1 MFLFAGVGPS
11 AFLGLDLSATAAELE
26 VLSEFLTLFLVHALI
41 HFLPLL
47 PQVPVEEMASG
58 AASLLSEAV
67 GLAAAV
73 GAVLNLIHLPH
84 RGGLINIHLSFSFI
98 E

>member
-1 MFLFAGVGPS
+1 MFLFAGIGS
-11 AFLGLDLSATAAELE
+11 RAFLGLDLPASAAKLE
-26 VLSEFLTLFLVHALI
+26 VLPEFLTLFLVHALI
-41 HFLPLL
+41 HFLSLL
-47 PQVPVEEMASG
+47 PQVPVEEMASR

-73 GAVLNLIHLPH
+73 GAVLNLVHLPH
-84 RGGLINIHLSFSFI
+84 GGGLINTHLSFSFI